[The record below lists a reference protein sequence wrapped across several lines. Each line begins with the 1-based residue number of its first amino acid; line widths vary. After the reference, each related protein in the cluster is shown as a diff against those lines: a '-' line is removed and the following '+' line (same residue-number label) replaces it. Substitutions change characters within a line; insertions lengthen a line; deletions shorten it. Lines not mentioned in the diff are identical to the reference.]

1 MLVQIPKVS
10 KYWSP
15 YPWYFDHL
23 PVVFWPPI
31 HGILTPTFHDILI
44 PYPWYFN
51 PLTHGILNPMPML
64 FWHPGQWCNKHPIHG
79 ILNPY
84 PWHIDPLPMVCWP
97 LYPRYFYPLPVTYQS
112 PTHGSSARLSMVF
125 WTLCPWYF
133 DPLSIF
139 CPLSILFWPTY
150 PWYFVPL
157 LIINEGRQH
166 SIEVQFT
173 IQGVGFQ

>member
-1 MLVQIPKVS
+1 MLVLILKVS

-23 PVVFWPPI
+23 PMVLWPPI
-31 HGILTPTFHDILI
+31 QGILTTAFHDILI

-51 PLTHGILNPMPML
+51 PLTHSILNPMPML
-64 FWHPGQWCNKHPIHG
+64 FWHPGPWCNKHPIHG

-84 PWHIDPLPMVCWP
+84 PWNINPLPMVFWP
-97 LYPRYFYPLPVTYQS
+97 LYPRYFYPLPVTYQP

-125 WTLCPWYF
+125 WTLCLWYF

-139 CPLSILFWPTY
+139 CPLSMLLLPAY
-150 PWYFVPL
+150 PW
-157 LIINEGRQH
+157 
-166 SIEVQFT
+166 
-173 IQGVGFQ
+173 